1 MLARDILPSRRMMAS
16 QRTAK
21 MALLSQQKVALSI
34 EAGTLILLELYR
46 SPTMPGTIL
55 DSLSYTTIQF
65 EYDKNDGGM
74 DRPVY

>member
-1 MLARDILPSRRMMAS
+1 MAF
-16 QRTAK
+16 
-21 MALLSQQKVALSI
+21 LSQQTIAFSMK
-34 EAGTLILLELYR
+34 AGTFILLELYR

>member
-1 MLARDILPSRRMMAS
+1 
-16 QRTAK
+16 
-21 MALLSQQKVALSI
+21 
-34 EAGTLILLELYR
+34 
-46 SPTMPGTIL
+46 MPGTIL